1 MHRDHGDLLPSAG
14 TAAGLGGSSFGTDHR
29 PPCEPVVGLL
39 GHAGRVPHRIG
50 AQKAGLK
57 PVFERPSA
65 EASAR
70 AVQVCEPSGAVS
82 GGVLPPTNDI

>member
-1 MHRDHGDLLPSAG
+1 MELGRPGGGGAGPRDAAAPTPQSASVRFALARWTG
-14 TAAGLGGSSFGTDHR
+14 WA
-29 PPCEPVVGLL
+29 
-39 GHAGRVPHRIG
+39 PHRIG

-82 GGVLPPTNDI
+82 GGVLPPTNDIQC